1 LVKDFEGNE
10 ENLRKANYNTI
21 EDQLEKGSD
30 VIDRGL
36 LPKFVLGY
44 NQIAYYG

>member
-1 LVKDFEGNE
+1 MKR
-10 ENLRKANYNTI
+10 NLRKANYNTN

-36 LPKFVLGY
+36 LPKFVLSQ
-44 NQIAYYG
+44 NQIAYYGYG